1 MKSKEIIKK
10 LADTYETLLFVS
22 ERHPSS
28 LSRLK
33 NLLMSEGISETSARR
48 KIADLDTEDGCLVVD
63 RTGRLQ
69 LNQELISKMFLE
81 LQGELKIPNYLEK
94 EQLLKCESLERKVKQ
109 SERQKEEVEEYFTME
124 VERYK
129 GVIRHLKEDAEKTKQ
144 KYEWDQRWDR
154 DKYLEASRKL
164 DVAEEKISRMKKS
177 VWSYFKV
184 CWEDFRQVCLEAKRR
199 EREEKKRRRLNKKLI
214 KKFERERKQM
224 KNQRVKGDDRN
235 EQNRSELEQV
245 FQG

>member
-1 MKSKEIIKK
+1 MQSKEVMKK

-28 LSRLK
+28 MSRLK
-33 NLLMSEGISETSARR
+33 NLLMAEGISETSARR
-48 KIADLDTEDGCLVVD
+48 KIADLDTEEGSLVIDGI
-63 RTGRLQ
+63 GRLQ

-81 LQGELKIPNYLEK
+81 LQEELKIPNYMEK

-109 SERQKEEVEEYFTME
+109 LERQKEEVEESLTVE
-124 VERYK
+124 IERYK
-129 GVIRHLKEDAEKTKQ
+129 AVITRLKDDAERAKQ
-144 KYEWDQRWDR
+144 NYERDQRWDR

-184 CWEDFRQVCLEAKRR
+184 CWEDFRQARLEAKRR
-199 EREEKKRRRLNKKLI
+199 EREEKKRRKLNKKLI
-214 KKFERERKQM
+214 KKFERARKQNE
-224 KNQRVKGDDRN
+224 KSKSKGGRWK
-235 EQNRSELEQV
+235 
-245 FQG
+245 

>member
-1 MKSKEIIKK
+1 MQSKEVIKK

-28 LSRLK
+28 MSRLK

-63 RTGRLQ
+63 GIGRLQ
-69 LNQELISKMFLE
+69 LNQELISKMFLK
-81 LQGELKIPNYLEK
+81 LQEELKIPNYMEK
-94 EQLLKCESLERKVKQ
+94 EQLLKYESLERKVKQ
-109 SERQKEEVEEYFTME
+109 SERQKEEVEESLTVE
-124 VERYK
+124 IERYK
-129 GVIRHLKEDAEKTKQ
+129 AVITRLKDDAERAKQ

-164 DVAEEKISRMKKS
+164 DAAEEKISRMKKS

-199 EREEKKRRRLNKKLI
+199 EREERKRRKLNKKLI
-214 KKFERERKQM
+214 KKFERERKQNE
-224 KNQRVKGDDRN
+224 KSKSKGR
-235 EQNRSELEQV
+235 R
-245 FQG
+245 